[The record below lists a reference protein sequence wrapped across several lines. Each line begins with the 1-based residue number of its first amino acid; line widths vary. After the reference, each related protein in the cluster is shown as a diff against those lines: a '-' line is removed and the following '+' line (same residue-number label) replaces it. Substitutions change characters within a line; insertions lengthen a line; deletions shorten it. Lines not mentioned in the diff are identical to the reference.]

1 MIETRQLEHF
11 VAVADHGSFVKAAR
25 AVHLSISALSRSIK
39 TLETGLGIRLM
50 ERDTR
55 HVELTNAGVVFLER
69 AKDILTHTS
78 DLEHEVSLLKG
89 LRAGKLAVALGPYA
103 ADILLGATL
112 GRLNAAYP
120 MLHVQCVLG
129 NFTMLR
135 QRLKEREIEVLIAET
150 TEFVDDPE
158 LDIEPLENNQ
168 AFVVVR
174 ADHPLT
180 KLSQPTF
187 EQVLS
192 YPLAMPGRLVARAI
206 EPMVKS
212 LHAAKPRQIPTL
224 ECDNFHVVRTLL
236 PHCDAFT
243 LQRLSEIEREMHR
256 GSLRPLPLTAPWM
269 RTNFGC
275 VQIKGRTLS
284 PAAAEFKRIAIA
296 VNNDVIAREL
306 ELASTLNGSVRRA
319 RRGQRTSVPGR
330 RGGRDRGA

>member
-1 MIETRQLEHF
+1 MIETRQFEHF
-11 VAVADHGSFVKAAR
+11 VAVVHHGSFVKAAR

-39 TLETGLGIRLM
+39 NLETGLGIRLM

-55 HVELTNAGVVFLER
+55 RVELTNAGIIFLGR
-69 AKDILTHTS
+69 AKDILTRTS

-89 LRAGKLAVALGPYA
+89 LRAGKLGVALGPYA

-112 GRLNAAYP
+112 GRMNAAYP
-120 MLHVQCVLG
+120 MLHVQSVLG
-129 NFTMLR
+129 SFTMLR
-135 QRLKEREIEVLIAET
+135 QRLKEREIELLIAET

-192 YPLAMPGRLVARAI
+192 YPLVMPGRLVARAI
-206 EPMVKS
+206 EPMVKF
-212 LHAAKPRQIPTL
+212 LHAAKPRQVPTL
-224 ECDNFHVVRTLL
+224 ECDNFHIVRTLL

-243 LQRLSEIEREMHR
+243 LQRLSEIEEEMHR
-256 GSLRPLPLTAPWM
+256 RILRPLPLTAPWM
-269 RTNFGC
+269 RTNFGF

-284 PAAAEFKRIAIA
+284 PAAAEFKRMATA
-296 VNNDVIAREL
+296 VNNDVILKEN
-306 ELASTLNGSVRRA
+306 ELASALIRPARPARRGHGSSASRRRA
-319 RRGQRTSVPGR
+319 RRER
-330 RGGRDRGA
+330 RD